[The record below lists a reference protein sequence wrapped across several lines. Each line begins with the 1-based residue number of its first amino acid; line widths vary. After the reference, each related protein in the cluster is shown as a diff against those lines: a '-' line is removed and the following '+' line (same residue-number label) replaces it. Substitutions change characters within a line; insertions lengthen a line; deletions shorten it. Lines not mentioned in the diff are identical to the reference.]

1 MSGVVAKAGKEAA
14 RYTLRDGLKA
24 AGKLAAFRDG
34 NIAEQELNH
43 GPGGVHVGTDA
54 NGNRFFE
61 NLDAQIGRHR
71 WVVFAGHDWRN
82 GGSSI
87 TPEWHGWMHAICD
100 ESPANAAFA
109 KPAYALRAAANP
121 TSTPGRVFSRVLGR
135 PFEAENMWRPIDQRT
150 ARSLPTPPPKIQ
162 LQALQ
167 AQGLVGES
175 APADVGKVRGV
186 DAARAGEAV
195 TRRLV
200 VAGDGGVY

>member
-1 MSGVVAKAGKEAA
+1 MLSRNFYALQTPKAPLGRRWRPNQPASPVTPIARPLIYARSPPSAATARFERAAEMSGAVAKAGKEAA

-100 ESPANAAFA
+100 ESPANAEFA
-109 KPAYALRAAANP
+109 KPVYALRAAANP
-121 TSTPGRVFSRVLGR
+121 TSTPG
-135 PFEAENMWRPIDQRT
+135 
-150 ARSLPTPPPKIQ
+150 
-162 LQALQ
+162 
-167 AQGLVGES
+167 
-175 APADVGKVRGV
+175 
-186 DAARAGEAV
+186 
-195 TRRLV
+195 
-200 VAGDGGVY
+200 